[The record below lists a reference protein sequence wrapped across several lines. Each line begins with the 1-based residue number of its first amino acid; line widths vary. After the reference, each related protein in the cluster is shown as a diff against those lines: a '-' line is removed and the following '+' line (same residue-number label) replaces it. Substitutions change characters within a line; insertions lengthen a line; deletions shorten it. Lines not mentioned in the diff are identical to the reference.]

1 MNIELSYLR
10 QIFES
15 IMDNSIVTVIED
27 DGELDILNEVNRLK
41 QRIHSFTPD
50 KNLTSEEFISIQL
63 SSISRLIKEL
73 EDALNQK
80 ELSQENRKLLLTMLT
95 SLERMLNY
103 LWRYFPGEFDL
114 SIPLSKLAID
124 EYRKDYQKK
133 IEDSIKYILNL
144 EVSQDLQDILI
155 EALQLRLS
163 GTPTYNS
170 ISFSLGLIGYLE
182 SNIPNPITEKEIA
195 ITLISRQ
202 FNHPRFY
209 EFCRSAITEK
219 LNKMSVISDHYRE
232 LIFMRKTLIQIP
244 IQKKPA
250 YSSSSETIFHS
261 LQKLLDSELAFLKEL
276 DFMNTEL
283 VNSGLLDSNYKVSL
297 SVKQLAFY
305 IYLNV
310 EVGIITEQKATRVHQ
325 YIISHVST
333 AEKDDISEK
342 SFSNGYYVH
351 SPEDIRKV
359 SEKLARMLAIA
370 QEKY

>member
-15 IMDNSIVTVIED
+15 IMDNSVVMVVED
-27 DGELDILNEVNRLK
+27 DGEFDIVNEVNRLK

-50 KNLTSEEFISIQL
+50 KNLTSGNFISLQL

-73 EDALNQK
+73 EDALEQK
-80 ELSQENRKLLLTMLT
+80 ELPEERCKLLTTML
-95 SLERMLNY
+95 SALERMLNY
-103 LWRYFPGEFDL
+103 LWTYFPLEFDQ
-114 SIPLSKLAID
+114 SIPLSKLATN
-124 EYRKDYQKK
+124 EYRKTYRKK
-133 IEDSIKYILNL
+133 IADSISYIASHEIPQELKEILN
-144 EVSQDLQDILI
+144 DIL
-155 EALQLRLS
+155 QLKLS
-163 GTPTYNS
+163 GTATYNS
-170 ISFSLGLIGYLE
+170 MSFSRELISYID
-182 SNIPNPITEKEIA
+182 SNHTLQLTEKEIA
-195 ITLISRQ
+195 IMLITRQ

-219 LNKMSVISDHYRE
+219 LNKMSVISDHFRE

-244 IQKKPA
+244 LQKTPV
-250 YSSSSETIFHS
+250 YSPLSETIHLS
-261 LQKLLDSELAFLKEL
+261 LLKLLDSELEFLKEL

-310 EVGIITEQKATRVHQ
+310 EVGIIIEQKATRVHQ

-359 SEKLARMLAIA
+359 SEKLARMLALA